1 MLNRI
6 KEASINETMHKI
18 AHDLQR
24 LKTTYQQSLEQQSSL
39 TSTDPLIRNLEIR
52 KYFFIVLEK
61 DMEIMNK
68 MLNSNISSSI
78 ISFNSRELNE
88 RPTQLSYKELAR
100 KIYVEKSY
108 DPPGELSKGGKRHDN
123 DFKEISKISII
134 PTKEEIFWKNTS
146 VGSISKN
153 LEIIF

>member
-1 MLNRI
+1 
-6 KEASINETMHKI
+6 
-18 AHDLQR
+18 
-24 LKTTYQQSLEQQSSL
+24 
-39 TSTDPLIRNLEIR
+39 
-52 KYFFIVLEK
+52 
-61 DMEIMNK
+61 

-100 KIYVEKSY
+100 KTYAEKSY

-153 LEIIF
+153 LEIII

>member
-39 TSTDPLIRNLEIR
+39 TSTDPLIKNLEIR

-78 ISFNSRELNE
+78 ITLQKLGVF
-88 RPTQLSYKELAR
+88 
-100 KIYVEKSY
+100 
-108 DPPGELSKGGKRHDN
+108 KRHPSDI
-123 DFKEISKISII
+123 ES
-134 PTKEEIFWKNTS
+134 TS
-146 VGSISKN
+146 LSLS
-153 LEIIF
+153 